1 MSDKIKYLKKS
12 YILEMIIVPL
22 MTVYILV
29 SPFIN
34 TSSSPTSNEIGILL
48 TSSIFLLMTTF
59 VTVLIAYL
67 AINELSNYNEN
78 KKLVLNI
85 INLIF
90 ILTGEVW
97 FLGVFQAILLFL
109 IYKEK

>member
-12 YILEMIIVPL
+12 YILEMIIVPFV
-22 MTVYILV
+22 TVYILI

-34 TSSSPTSNEIGILL
+34 ASSSPTSNEIGILL
-48 TSSIFLLMTTF
+48 MSSIFLLMTTF

-67 AINELSNYNEN
+67 AMNELSNYNEN
-78 KKLVLNI
+78 KRLVLNI

>member
-1 MSDKIKYLKKS
+1 MNDKIKYLKKS
-12 YILEMIIVPL
+12 YILEMIIVPFVTL
-22 MTVYILV
+22 YILV

-34 TSSSPTSNEIGILL
+34 VSSSPTSNEIGILL
-48 TSSIFLLMTTF
+48 MSSIFLLMTTF

-67 AINELSNYNEN
+67 AMNELSNNNEN
-78 KKLVLNI
+78 KKLILNI

-97 FLGVFQAILLFL
+97 FLGIFQALLLFL

>member
-22 MTVYILV
+22 VTVYILV

-34 TSSSPTSNEIGILL
+34 ASSSPTSNEIGILL
-48 TSSIFLLMTTF
+48 MSSIFLLMITF

-67 AINELSNYNEN
+67 AMNELSNYNEN

-90 ILTGEVW
+90 ILTGDVW

>member
-1 MSDKIKYLKKS
+1 MNDKIKYLKKL

-34 TSSSPTSNEIGILL
+34 VSSSLTSNEIGILL

-67 AINELSNYNEN
+67 AMNELSNYNEN